1 MEFQK
6 ITNFLDTTSD
16 DKDLPTFVTKKWIE
30 VYDQSK
36 KNYSVNKEIR
46 IKMLMLRSNLCSF
59 SDVYIVVKGNIT
71 VTDPNNA
78 KTNKNVAFKIM
89 HYLSTAFQKL
99 MVNTVKITEKQ
110 QEVCR
115 IITEMNQVILF
126 LLILSHL
133 NKRQV
138 LQEILVMLVLVKMV
152 IMQTKLVK
160 MKLKLLFH

>member
-1 MEFQK
+1 
-6 ITNFLDTTSD
+6 
-16 DKDLPTFVTKKWIE
+16 
-30 VYDQSK
+30 
-36 KNYSVNKEIR
+36 
-46 IKMLMLRSNLCSF
+46 MLRSNLCSF
-59 SDVYIVVKGNIT
+59 SDVYIVVKWNIT

-78 KTNKNVAFKIM
+78 KANKDITFKMM

-99 MVNTVKITEKQ
+99 MVNTVTITEKQ

-138 LQEILVMLVLVKMV
+138 LQEILVMLVLVRMV